1 MSEAM
6 LRGRGAMSR
15 LRASEGE
22 CGMEPTTREFWAL
35 VHGIGLGGLFLVAFS
50 GGLAGLYSLR
60 PALVTEA
67 GVTERMRRLIWGTT
81 GMAVL
86 TWLTVI
92 VGTWI
97 VYPWYR
103 EDIPESPRSRLL
115 ANPVTDNWHTFGMEW
130 KEHVAWIAPLL
141 ATGAAFIVLYY
152 RQDLIRNQFA
162 RRVAMGLFIAAFAI
176 AVIAGV
182 LGALITKK
190 APIT

>member
-1 MSEAM
+1 M
-6 LRGRGAMSR
+6 G
-15 LRASEGE
+15 
-22 CGMEPTTREFWAL
+22 
-35 VHGIGLGGLFLVAFS
+35 
-50 GGLAGLYSLR
+50 
-60 PALVTEA
+60 
-67 GVTERMRRLIWGTT
+67 RLIWGTT